1 MSEMTTRVATAIEQ
15 ATKEQ
20 THGYDDFP
28 ASGLDFDVIACAAVA
43 AMREPT
49 EEMLRAA
56 MYRSVSTGMGES
68 RAEAEEEWR
77 AMIDEALK

>member
-1 MSEMTTRVATAIEQ
+1 
-15 ATKEQ
+15 
-20 THGYDDFP
+20 
-28 ASGLDFDVIACAAVA
+28 
-43 AMREPT
+43 
-49 EEMLRAA
+49 